1 MFKINRRTHLMKVNK
16 KPCDGCGI
24 EKVIWKN
31 HQRKRYCK
39 QCWSAHATSTRTK
52 PTVKR
57 KALPSRSQKRI
68 TQDKEYSAKRKIFLS
83 SHPLCKANLSGICT
97 NHSTDVHHLAGRMGD
112 LYLDETNWLALCRSC
127 HMWIETHLKEAREM
141 GLSLSKI

>member
-1 MFKINRRTHLMKVNK
+1 MFKINKRTHLMKINK

-39 QCWSAHATSTRTK
+39 QCWSAHSASNNSK
-52 PTVKR
+52 PTKKQ

-68 TQDKEYSAKRKIFLS
+68 KQDAEYSVKRKIFLS
-83 SHPLCKANLSGICT
+83 SHPLCKANLSSICT
-97 NHSTDVHHLAGRMGD
+97 KQSTDIHHIAGRMGD

-127 HMWIETHLKEAREM
+127 HMWIENNLKYAREM
-141 GLSLSKI
+141 GLSKSKI

>member
-1 MFKINRRTHLMKVNK
+1 MQVKK
-16 KPCDGCGI
+16 KPCDGCGF

-39 QCWSAHATSTRTK
+39 QCWSAHTTSTCTK

-68 TQDKEYSAKRKIFLS
+68 KQEVEYSAKRKIFLS
-83 SHPLCKANLSGICT
+83 SYPLCKANLPGICT
-97 NHSTDVHHLAGRMGD
+97 HHSTDVHHKAGRSGD
-112 LYLDETNWLALCRSC
+112 LYLDERFWLSSCRQC
-127 HMWIETHLKEAREM
+127 HSWIELHPKEAREM
-141 GLSLSKI
+141 GLSLSKL